1 MRVIS
6 DPFALDPYIA
16 ELRFPGSSVPQ
27 TYAPSAV
34 FSLSS
39 VEEEAV
45 MADER
50 LGFVGIVVEDRAS
63 VPAVNEILSSFS
75 PIIRGRMGVPDPQ
88 GGEAVIGLIVRGTND
103 QLGALTGRLGNLPGV
118 RAKSALTSAKS
129 THPQQK
135 RKE

>member
-1 MRVIS
+1 
-6 DPFALDPYIA
+6 
-16 ELRFPGSSVPQ
+16 
-27 TYAPSAV
+27 
-34 FSLSS
+34 
-39 VEEEAV
+39 

-50 LGFVGIVVEDRAS
+50 LGFVGIVVEDRTS

-103 QLGALTGRLGNLPGV
+103 QGALTGRLGNLPGV

>member
-1 MRVIS
+1 
-6 DPFALDPYIA
+6 
-16 ELRFPGSSVPQ
+16 
-27 TYAPSAV
+27 
-34 FSLSS
+34 
-39 VEEEAV
+39 

-75 PIIRGRMGVPDPQ
+75 PILRGRMGVPDPQ